1 MTKAEAR
8 ELAGKVRDG
17 LPVAMRQRLKAVHV
31 APKLH
36 QGMLTIR
43 VYAISQTA
51 EEPEAFIFAAQELP

>member
-1 MTKAEAR
+1 MTREEAH
-8 ELAGKVRDG
+8 ELAGRVRDG
-17 LPVAMRQRLKAVHV
+17 LPGSMRQRLKAIHV

-51 EEPEAFIFAAQELP
+51 EEPEAFIFAAQELL